1 MSSKLNAIMT
11 PRESVALSK
20 WSGYVYAIND
30 TITSLDY
37 CGGECYF
44 RKNDPCHF
52 YAIHENTCYLG
63 NFDTFNEI
71 LSTNNAQMNIYMNQG
86 KICEI
91 YI

>member
-52 YAIHENTCYLG
+52 YAIHENTCYFVSRCKATAYCIPAKRCRMATDL
-63 NFDTFNEI
+63 NDW
-71 LSTNNAQMNIYMNQG
+71 YMQW
-86 KICEI
+86 
-91 YI
+91 